1 MKLIHL
7 TLTKNLRYTKECSG
21 IYINPDHIIG
31 IYTSDEY
38 TFVTL
43 SNDKTIT
50 VLESDQSIINLI
62 ESC

>member
-7 TLTKNLRYTKECSG
+7 TLTKNLRYTNEYSG
-21 IYINPDHIIG
+21 IYINPDYIIG
-31 IYTSDEY
+31 VYTSDKY

-50 VLESDQSIINLI
+50 VLESD
-62 ESC
+62 

>member
-7 TLTKNLRYTKECSG
+7 TLTKNLRCTNECSR
-21 IYINPDHIIG
+21 IYINPDYIIG
-31 IYTSDEY
+31 VYTSDEY

>member
-7 TLTKNLRYTKECSG
+7 TLTKDLRYTNECSG

-38 TFVTL
+38 TSIAL
-43 SNDKTIT
+43 PNNKIIT

-62 ESC
+62 EVC

>member
-7 TLTKNLRYTKECSG
+7 TLVEDLHHMKECST
-21 IYINPDHIIG
+21 IYINPNHIIG
-31 IYTSDEY
+31 VYSDNGR

-43 SNDKTIT
+43 SNNKEIK

-62 ESC
+62 EDC

>member
-7 TLTKNLRYTKECSG
+7 TLTKNLRCTNECSG
-21 IYINPDHIIG
+21 IYINPDYIIG
-31 IYTSDEY
+31 IYTSDKY

-43 SNDKTIT
+43 YDNKTIT

-62 ESC
+62 EDC

>member
-7 TLTKNLRYTKECSG
+7 TLTKNLRYTKECSE

-31 IYTSDEY
+31 IYTNDEY
-38 TFVTL
+38 TSIAL
-43 SNDKTIT
+43 PNNRIIT

-62 ESC
+62 EGC

>member
-7 TLTKNLRYTKECSG
+7 TLTKNLRHTNECSG
-21 IYINPDHIIG
+21 IYINPDYIIG
-31 IYTSDEY
+31 IYTSDEH

-62 ESC
+62 EGY

>member
-7 TLTKNLRYTKECSG
+7 TLVKNFRYTKECSAV
-21 IYINPDHIIG
+21 YINPNHIIG
-31 IYTSDEY
+31 IYPNNEC

-43 SNDKTIT
+43 SNNKEIA

-62 ESC
+62 EDC